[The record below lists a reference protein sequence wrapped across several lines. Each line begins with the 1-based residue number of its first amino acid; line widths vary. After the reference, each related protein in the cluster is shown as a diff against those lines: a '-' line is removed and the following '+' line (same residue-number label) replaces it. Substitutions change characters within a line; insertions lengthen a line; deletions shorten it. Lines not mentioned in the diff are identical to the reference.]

1 MADTSI
7 TIIGNLT
14 KDPEVRISESG
25 FAMTSFSVA
34 VNKSKKD
41 KATGEWVDEPHFI
54 DCVLLGDIA
63 QNFGNSFVKGNR
75 VIVTGEIQQRKYQG
89 QDGTEKSK
97 TELLA
102 SDIGA
107 SVRWANLAITRTERT
122 EGGNSA
128 PRTSAPKPASQPT
141 FDEEPF

>member
-14 KDPEVRISESG
+14 KDPEIRVSENG
-25 FAMTSFSVA
+25 FSMTTFSVG
-34 VNKSKKD
+34 VNKSKKN
-41 KATGEWVDEPHFI
+41 KETGEWVNEPHFI
-54 DCVLLGDIA
+54 DCVLLGEIA
-63 QNFGNSFVKGNR
+63 QNFGASFVKGNR

-102 SDIGA
+102 SDVGA
-107 SVRWANLAITRTERT
+107 SVRWATVAVTRTERT
-122 EGGNSA
+122 DGNTT
-128 PRTSAPKPASQPT
+128 PRTSAPKPAAQPS